1 MLKLIISTLC
11 LTLLISGCQS
21 PIKSK
26 QIDPNLPQKPY
37 SEWYISG
44 RYPHYFH
51 AKAFSTMIKTQSN
64 KYKIIDIAVGDN
76 QNYETPGQ
84 WQTRFGISH
93 LPVYSDLPEEFF
105 ICWSSFVDQTFYRT
119 KLVMPLWARQEMVKP
134 HQYYSYAND
143 KNDIGYN
150 RTIIIGFA
158 PGGSVTG
165 WVTGNPQKDSEAI
178 EFGKGVTERIP
189 QGSDVCPNP
198 YPDGKIPEISDEAKA
213 WLKKHGMPKEWQEKY
228 NNVTMG
234 QYLKLKNPARF

>member
-1 MLKLIISTLC
+1 MLKLLISILC

-26 QIDPNLPQKPY
+26 PIDPNLPKMPY
-37 SEWYISG
+37 SKWYISG
-44 RYPHYFH
+44 RHPHYFQ
-51 AKAFSTMIKTQSN
+51 ATVTSTMIRTQSN
-64 KYKIIDIAVGDN
+64 KYKIIDIVVRDN
-76 QNYETPGQ
+76 QNYKTPGQ
-84 WQTRFGISH
+84 WQTGFGFSH

-105 ICWSSFVDQTFYRT
+105 ICWASFADQTFYRT
-119 KLVMPLWARQEMVKP
+119 KLVMPLWARQEMVKA
-134 HQYYSYAND
+134 HHYYSEAFN
-143 KNDIGYN
+143 KNKIGYN
-150 RTIIIGFA
+150 DTIIIGFA

-165 WVTGNPQKDSEAI
+165 WITGVPQQEAI

-198 YPDGKIPEISDEAKA
+198 YIDGKIPEITDEAKA

>member
-1 MLKLIISTLC
+1 MLKLLISILC

-21 PIKSK
+21 PIKSRP
-26 QIDPNLPQKPY
+26 IDPNLPKMPY
-37 SEWYISG
+37 SKWYISG
-44 RYPHYFH
+44 RYPHLFEARVYDV
-51 AKAFSTMIKTQSN
+51 MIKTQSI
-64 KYKIIDIAVGDN
+64 KYKIIDIVARDN
-76 QNYETPGQ
+76 QNYKTPGQ
-84 WQTRFGISH
+84 WQTGFGFSH

-105 ICWSSFVDQTFYRT
+105 ICWSSFADQTFYRT
-119 KLVMPLWARQEMVKP
+119 KLVMPLWARQEMVKA
-134 HQYYSYAND
+134 HHYYSEAFN
-143 KNDIGYN
+143 KNEIGYN
-150 RTIIIGFA
+150 DTIIIGFA

-198 YPDGKIPEISDEAKA
+198 YPDGKIPEITDEAKA

>member
-1 MLKLIISTLC
+1 MFILC
-11 LTLLISGCQS
+11 LVPLISGCQS

-26 QIDPNLPQKPY
+26 PIDPNLPQKPY
-37 SEWYISG
+37 SRWHISG
-44 RYPHYFH
+44 RYPHYFY

-64 KYKIIDIAVGDN
+64 KYKIIDIDTIN
-76 QNYETPGQ
+76 NKNYKTPGQ
-84 WQTRFGISH
+84 WQTGFGFSH

-105 ICWSSFVDQTFYRT
+105 ICWASFADQTFYRT
-119 KLVMPLWARQEMVKP
+119 KLVMPLWARQEMVKA
-134 HQYYSYAND
+134 HHYYSEAFN
-143 KNDIGYN
+143 KNKIGYN
-150 RTIIIGFA
+150 DTIIIGFA

-189 QGSDVCPNP
+189 QGSDVCPNE
-198 YPDGKIPEISDEAKA
+198 YPNGKITEITDEAKA

>member
-1 MLKLIISTLC
+1 MLKLLISILC

-26 QIDPNLPQKPY
+26 PIDPNLPKMPY
-37 SEWYISG
+37 SKWYISG
-44 RYPHYFH
+44 RHPHYFQ
-51 AKAFSTMIKTQSN
+51 ATVTSTMIRTQSN
-64 KYKIIDIAVGDN
+64 KYKIIDIVASDN
-76 QNYETPGQ
+76 QNYKTPGQ
-84 WQTRFGISH
+84 WQTGFGFSH

-105 ICWSSFVDQTFYRT
+105 ICWSSFADQTFYRT
-119 KLVMPLWARQEMVKP
+119 KLVMPLWARQEMVKA
-134 HQYYSYAND
+134 HHYYSEAFN
-143 KNDIGYN
+143 KNEIGYN
-150 RTIIIGFA
+150 DTIIIGFA

-165 WVTGNPQKDSEAI
+165 WITGVPQQEAI

-198 YPDGKIPEISDEAKA
+198 YIDGKIPEITDEAKA

>member
-1 MLKLIISTLC
+1 MFILC
-11 LTLLISGCQS
+11 LVPLISGCQS

-26 QIDPNLPQKPY
+26 PIDPNLPKMPY
-37 SEWYISG
+37 SKWYISG
-44 RYPHYFH
+44 RYPHYFP
-51 AKAFSTMIKTQSN
+51 ATVTSTMIRTQSN
-64 KYKIIDIAVGDN
+64 KYKIIDIDTINN
-76 QNYETPGQ
+76 QNYKTPGQ
-84 WQTRFGISH
+84 WQTGFGFSH

-105 ICWSSFVDQTFYRT
+105 ICWVSFADQTFYRT
-119 KLVMPLWARQEMVKP
+119 KLVMPLWARQEMVKA
-134 HQYYSYAND
+134 HHYYSEAFN
-143 KNDIGYN
+143 KNEIGYN
-150 RTIIIGFA
+150 DTIIIGFA

-213 WLKKHGMPKEWQEKY
+213 WLKKHSMPKEWQEKY

>member
-1 MLKLIISTLC
+1 MLKLLISILC

-21 PIKSK
+21 QIKSK
-26 QIDPNLPQKPY
+26 PIDPNLPKMPY
-37 SEWYISG
+37 SKWYISG
-44 RYPHYFH
+44 RYPHYFP
-51 AKAFSTMIKTQSN
+51 ATVTSTMIRTQSN
-64 KYKIIDIAVGDN
+64 KYKIIDIDTINN
-76 QNYETPGQ
+76 QNYKTPGQ
-84 WQTRFGISH
+84 WQTGFGFSH

-105 ICWSSFVDQTFYRT
+105 ICWASFADQTFYRT
-119 KLVMPLWARQEMVKP
+119 KLVMPLWARQEMVKA
-134 HQYYSYAND
+134 HHYYSEAFN
-143 KNDIGYN
+143 KNKIGYN
-150 RTIIIGFA
+150 DTIIIGFA

-198 YPDGKIPEISDEAKA
+198 YPDGKIPEITDEAKA

>member
-1 MLKLIISTLC
+1 MLKLLISILC

-26 QIDPNLPQKPY
+26 PIDPNLPKMPY
-37 SEWYISG
+37 SKWYISG
-44 RYPHYFH
+44 RHPHYFP
-51 AKAFSTMIKTQSN
+51 ATVTSTMIRTQSK
-64 KYKIIDIAVGDN
+64 KYKIIDIATGDN
-76 QNYETPGQ
+76 YNYKTPGQ
-84 WQTRFGISH
+84 WQTRFGINH

-105 ICWSSFVDQTFYRT
+105 ICWASFADQTFYRT
-119 KLVMPLWARQEMVKP
+119 KLVMPLWARQEMVKA
-134 HQYYSYAND
+134 HHYYSEAFN
-143 KNDIGYN
+143 KNEIGYN
-150 RTIIIGFA
+150 DTIIIGFA

-165 WVTGNPQKDSEAI
+165 WITGVPQQEAI

-198 YPDGKIPEISDEAKA
+198 YIDGKIPEITDEAKA

>member
-11 LTLLISGCQS
+11 LTLLISGCLS

-26 QIDPNLPQKPY
+26 PIDPNLPQKPY
-37 SEWYISG
+37 SRWYISG
-44 RYPHYFH
+44 RYPHLFEARVYDVL
-51 AKAFSTMIKTQSN
+51 IKTQSN
-64 KYKIIDIAVGDN
+64 KYKIIDIVANDN
-76 QNYETPGQ
+76 QNLKTPGQ
-84 WQTRFGISH
+84 WQTRFGITH

-105 ICWSSFVDQTFYRT
+105 ICWSSFADQTFYRT

-165 WVTGNPQKDSEAI
+165 WITGVPQQEAI

>member
-11 LTLLISGCQS
+11 LTLLISGCLS

-26 QIDPNLPQKPY
+26 PIDPNLPQKPY
-37 SEWYISG
+37 SRWYISG
-44 RYPHYFH
+44 RYPHLFEARVYDVL
-51 AKAFSTMIKTQSN
+51 IKTQSN
-64 KYKIIDIAVGDN
+64 KYKIIDIVANDN
-76 QNYETPGQ
+76 QNLKTPGQ
-84 WQTRFGISH
+84 WQTRFGITH

-165 WVTGNPQKDSEAI
+165 WITGVPQQEAI

>member
-1 MLKLIISTLC
+1 MLKLLISILC

-21 PIKSK
+21 PIKSRP
-26 QIDPNLPQKPY
+26 IDPNLPKMPY
-37 SEWYISG
+37 SKWYISG
-44 RYPHYFH
+44 RYPHLFEARVYDV
-51 AKAFSTMIKTQSN
+51 MIKTQSI
-64 KYKIIDIAVGDN
+64 KYKIIDIVARDN
-76 QNYETPGQ
+76 QNYKTPGQ
-84 WQTRFGISH
+84 WQTGFGFSH

-105 ICWSSFVDQTFYRT
+105 ICWSSFADQTFYRT
-119 KLVMPLWARQEMVKP
+119 KLVMPLWARQEMVKA
-134 HQYYSYAND
+134 HHYYSEAFN
-143 KNDIGYN
+143 KNKIGYN
-150 RTIIIGFA
+150 DTIIIGFA

-198 YPDGKIPEISDEAKA
+198 YPDGKIPEITDEAKA

>member
-1 MLKLIISTLC
+1 MLKLLISTLC
-11 LTLLISGCQS
+11 LMLLISGCQS

-26 QIDPNLPQKPY
+26 PIDPNLPKMPY
-37 SEWYISG
+37 SKWYISG
-44 RYPHYFH
+44 RHPHYFP
-51 AKAFSTMIKTQSN
+51 ATVTSTMIRTQSN
-64 KYKIIDIAVGDN
+64 KYKIIDIVARDN
-76 QNYETPGQ
+76 QNYKTPGQ
-84 WQTRFGISH
+84 WQTGFGFSH

-105 ICWSSFVDQTFYRT
+105 ICWSSFADQTFYRT
-119 KLVMPLWARQEMVKP
+119 KLVMPLWARQEMVKA
-134 HQYYSYAND
+134 HHYYSEAFN
-143 KNDIGYN
+143 KNKIGYN
-150 RTIIIGFA
+150 DTIIIGFA

-198 YPDGKIPEISDEAKA
+198 YPDGKIPEITDEAKA

>member
-11 LTLLISGCQS
+11 LTLLISGCLS

-26 QIDPNLPQKPY
+26 PIDPDLPQKPY
-37 SEWYISG
+37 SRWYISG
-44 RYPHYFH
+44 RYPHLFEARVYDVL
-51 AKAFSTMIKTQSN
+51 IKTQSN
-64 KYKIIDIAVGDN
+64 KYKIIDIVANDN
-76 QNYETPGQ
+76 QNLKTPGQ
-84 WQTRFGISH
+84 WQTRFGITH

-105 ICWSSFVDQTFYRT
+105 ICWSSFADQTFYRT

-165 WVTGNPQKDSEAI
+165 WITGVPQQKAI

-213 WLKKHGMPKEWQEKY
+213 WLKKHSMPKEWQEKY

>member
-1 MLKLIISTLC
+1 MLKLLISTLF

-21 PIKSK
+21 PIKFK
-26 QIDPNLPQKPY
+26 PIDPNLPKKPY

-44 RYPHYFH
+44 RYPHLFEARVYDV
-51 AKAFSTMIKTQSN
+51 MIKTQSN
-64 KYKIIDIAVGDN
+64 KYKIIDIVARDN
-76 QNYETPGQ
+76 QNYKTPGQ
-84 WQTRFGISH
+84 WQTGFGFSH

-105 ICWSSFVDQTFYRT
+105 ICWASFADQTFYRT
-119 KLVMPLWARQEMVKP
+119 KLVMPLWARQEMVKA
-134 HQYYSYAND
+134 HHYYSEAFN
-143 KNDIGYN
+143 KNKIGYN
-150 RTIIIGFA
+150 DTIIIGFA

-189 QGSDVCPNP
+189 QGSDVCLNEYPN
-198 YPDGKIPEISDEAKA
+198 GKITEITDEAKA

>member
-1 MLKLIISTLC
+1 MLKLLISTLC

-26 QIDPNLPQKPY
+26 PIDPNLPKMPY
-37 SEWYISG
+37 SKWYISG
-44 RYPHYFH
+44 RYPHYFY

-64 KYKIIDIAVGDN
+64 KYKIIDIDTIN
-76 QNYETPGQ
+76 NKNYKTPGQ
-84 WQTRFGISH
+84 WQTGFGFSH
-93 LPVYSDLPEEFF
+93 LPVYSDLPKEFF
-105 ICWSSFVDQTFYRT
+105 ICWVSFADQTFYRT
-119 KLVMPLWARQEMVKP
+119 KLVMPLWARQEMVKA
-134 HQYYSYAND
+134 HHYYSEAFN
-143 KNDIGYN
+143 KNEIGYN
-150 RTIIIGFA
+150 DTIIIGFA

-165 WVTGNPQKDSEAI
+165 WVTGNPQKASEAI

-189 QGSDVCPNP
+189 QGSDICPNP
-198 YPDGKIPEISDEAKA
+198 YIDGKIPEITDEAKA

>member
-11 LTLLISGCQS
+11 LTLLISGCLS

-26 QIDPNLPQKPY
+26 PIDPNLPQKPY
-37 SEWYISG
+37 SRWYISG
-44 RYPHYFH
+44 RYPHLFEARVYDVL
-51 AKAFSTMIKTQSN
+51 IKTQSN
-64 KYKIIDIAVGDN
+64 KYKIIDIVANDN
-76 QNYETPGQ
+76 QNLKTPGQ
-84 WQTRFGISH
+84 WQTRFGITH

-105 ICWSSFVDQTFYRT
+105 ICWSSFADQTFYRT

-165 WVTGNPQKDSEAI
+165 WITGVPQQEAI

-198 YPDGKIPEISDEAKA
+198 YPNGKIPEISDEAKA

>member
-11 LTLLISGCQS
+11 LMLLISGCQS

-26 QIDPNLPQKPY
+26 PIDPNLPKMPY
-37 SEWYISG
+37 SKWYISG
-44 RYPHYFH
+44 RHPHYFP
-51 AKAFSTMIKTQSN
+51 ATVTSTMIRTQSN
-64 KYKIIDIAVGDN
+64 KYKIIDIDTIDN
-76 QNYETPGQ
+76 KNYKTPGQ
-84 WQTRFGISH
+84 WQTGFGFSH

-105 ICWSSFVDQTFYRT
+105 ICWASFADQTFYRT
-119 KLVMPLWARQEMVKP
+119 KLVMPLWARQEMVKA
-134 HQYYSYAND
+134 HQYYSYASD

-150 RTIIIGFA
+150 DTIIIGFA

-165 WVTGNPQKDSEAI
+165 WVTGVPQQDAI

-198 YPDGKIPEISDEAKA
+198 YPDGKIPEITDEAKA

>member
-1 MLKLIISTLC
+1 MLKLLISILC

-21 PIKSK
+21 PIKSRP
-26 QIDPNLPQKPY
+26 IDPNLPKMPY
-37 SEWYISG
+37 SKWYISG
-44 RYPHYFH
+44 RYPHLFEARVYDV
-51 AKAFSTMIKTQSN
+51 MIKTQSN
-64 KYKIIDIAVGDN
+64 KYKIIDIVARDN
-76 QNYETPGQ
+76 QNYKTPGQ
-84 WQTRFGISH
+84 WQTGFGFSH

-105 ICWSSFVDQTFYRT
+105 ICWSSFADQTFYRT
-119 KLVMPLWARQEMVKP
+119 KLVMPLWARQEMVKA
-134 HQYYSYAND
+134 HHYYSEAFN
-143 KNDIGYN
+143 KNEIGYN
-150 RTIIIGFA
+150 DTIIIGFA

-198 YPDGKIPEISDEAKA
+198 YPDGKIPEITDEAKA

>member
-1 MLKLIISTLC
+1 MLKLFMFILC
-11 LTLLISGCQS
+11 LVPLISGCQS

-26 QIDPNLPQKPY
+26 PIDPNLPKMPY
-37 SEWYISG
+37 SKWYISG
-44 RYPHYFH
+44 RHPHYFP
-51 AKAFSTMIKTQSN
+51 ATVTSTMIRTQSN
-64 KYKIIDIAVGDN
+64 KYKIIDIVARDN
-76 QNYETPGQ
+76 QNYKTPGQ
-84 WQTRFGISH
+84 WQTGFGFSH

-105 ICWSSFVDQTFYRT
+105 ICWASFADQTFYRT
-119 KLVMPLWARQEMVKP
+119 KLVMPLWARQEMVKA
-134 HQYYSYAND
+134 HHYYSYASD

-150 RTIIIGFA
+150 DTIIIGFA

-198 YPDGKIPEISDEAKA
+198 YIDGKIPEITDEAKA

>member
-1 MLKLIISTLC
+1 M
-11 LTLLISGCQS
+11 LLISGCQS
-21 PIKSK
+21 PFKSK
-26 QIDPNLPQKPY
+26 KIDPNLPKMPY
-37 SEWYISG
+37 SKWYISG
-44 RYPHYFH
+44 RHPHYFP
-51 AKAFSTMIKTQSN
+51 AMVTSTMIRTQSN
-64 KYKIIDIAVGDN
+64 KYKIIDIDTIDN

-84 WQTRFGISH
+84 WQTGFGFSH

-105 ICWSSFVDQTFYRT
+105 ICWASFADQTFYRT

-134 HQYYSYAND
+134 HQYYSYASD

-150 RTIIIGFA
+150 DTIIIGFA

-165 WVTGNPQKDSEAI
+165 WVTGVPQQDVI

-189 QGSDVCPNP
+189 QGSDVCPNE
-198 YPDGKIPEISDEAKA
+198 YPNGKITEITDEAKA

>member
-1 MLKLIISTLC
+1 MLKLLISTLC

-26 QIDPNLPQKPY
+26 PIDPNLPKKPY
-37 SEWYISG
+37 SKWYISG
-44 RYPHYFH
+44 RHPHYFP
-51 AKAFSTMIKTQSN
+51 AMVTSTMIRTQSN
-64 KYKIIDIAVGDN
+64 KYKIIDIDTIDN

-84 WQTRFGISH
+84 WQTGFGFSH

-105 ICWSSFVDQTFYRT
+105 ICWASFADQTFYRT
-119 KLVMPLWARQEMVKP
+119 KLVMPLWARQEMVKA
-134 HQYYSYAND
+134 HQYYSYASD

-150 RTIIIGFA
+150 DTIIIGFA

-165 WVTGNPQKDSEAI
+165 WITGVPQQEAI

-189 QGSDVCPNP
+189 QGSDVCLNEYPN
-198 YPDGKIPEISDEAKA
+198 GKITEITDEAKA

>member
-11 LTLLISGCQS
+11 LTLLISGCLS

-37 SEWYISG
+37 SRWYISG
-44 RYPHYFH
+44 RYPHLFEARVYDVL
-51 AKAFSTMIKTQSN
+51 IKTQSN
-64 KYKIIDIAVGDN
+64 KYKIIDIVANDN
-76 QNYETPGQ
+76 QNLKTPGQ
-84 WQTRFGISH
+84 WQTRFGITH

-105 ICWSSFVDQTFYRT
+105 ICWSSFADQTFYRT

-165 WVTGNPQKDSEAI
+165 WITGVPQQEAI

-213 WLKKHGMPKEWQEKY
+213 WLKKHSMPKEWQEKY

>member
-1 MLKLIISTLC
+1 MLKLLISTLF

-21 PIKSK
+21 PIKFK
-26 QIDPNLPQKPY
+26 PIDPNLPKKPY

-44 RYPHYFH
+44 RYPHLFEARVYDV
-51 AKAFSTMIKTQSN
+51 MIKTQSN
-64 KYKIIDIAVGDN
+64 KYKIIDIVARDN
-76 QNYETPGQ
+76 QNYKTPGQ
-84 WQTRFGISH
+84 WQTGFGFSH

-105 ICWSSFVDQTFYRT
+105 ICWVSFADQTFYRT

-134 HQYYSYAND
+134 HQYYSYASD

-165 WVTGNPQKDSEAI
+165 WITGVPQQEAI
-178 EFGKGVTERIP
+178 EFGKGGTERIP

-198 YPDGKIPEISDEAKA
+198 YPDGKIPEITDEAKA
-213 WLKKHGMPKEWQEKY
+213 WLKKHGIPKEWQEKY

>member
-1 MLKLIISTLC
+1 M
-11 LTLLISGCQS
+11 
-21 PIKSK
+21 
-26 QIDPNLPQKPY
+26 PY
-37 SEWYISG
+37 SKWYISG
-44 RYPHYFH
+44 RHPHYFQ
-51 AKAFSTMIKTQSN
+51 ATVTSTMIRTQSK
-64 KYKIIDIAVGDN
+64 KYKIIDIDTIDN

-84 WQTRFGISH
+84 WQTGFGISH

-105 ICWSSFVDQTFYRT
+105 ICWASFADQTFYRT
-119 KLVMPLWARQEMVKP
+119 KLVMPLWARQEMVKA
-134 HQYYSYAND
+134 HHYYSEAFN
-143 KNDIGYN
+143 KNKIGYN
-150 RTIIIGFA
+150 DTIIIGFA

>member
-1 MLKLIISTLC
+1 MQKLFIFILC
-11 LTLLISGCQS
+11 LVPLISGCQS

-26 QIDPNLPQKPY
+26 PIDPNLPKMPY
-37 SEWYISG
+37 SRWHISG
-44 RYPHYFH
+44 RYPHLFEARVYDV
-51 AKAFSTMIKTQSN
+51 MIKTQSK
-64 KYKIIDIAVGDN
+64 KYKIINIAAGDN
-76 QNYETPGQ
+76 YNYETPGQ
-84 WQTRFGISH
+84 WQTRFGITS

-105 ICWSSFVDQTFYRT
+105 ICWSSFADQTFYRT

-134 HQYYSYAND
+134 HQYYSYASD

-150 RTIIIGFA
+150 DTIIIGFA

-165 WVTGNPQKDSEAI
+165 WVTGVPQQEAI

-198 YPDGKIPEISDEAKA
+198 YIDGKIPEITDEAKA

>member
-1 MLKLIISTLC
+1 MLKLLISTLC

-26 QIDPNLPQKPY
+26 PIDPNLPKMPY
-37 SEWYISG
+37 SKWYISG
-44 RYPHYFH
+44 RHPHLFEARVYDVL
-51 AKAFSTMIKTQSN
+51 IKTQSN
-64 KYKIIDIAVGDN
+64 KYKIIDIVANDN
-76 QNYETPGQ
+76 QNLKTPGQ
-84 WQTRFGISH
+84 WQTRFGITH

-105 ICWSSFVDQTFYRT
+105 ICWSSFADQTFYRT

-134 HQYYSYAND
+134 HQYYSYASD

-150 RTIIIGFA
+150 KTIIIGFA

-165 WVTGNPQKDSEAI
+165 WITGVPQQEAI

-213 WLKKHGMPKEWQEKY
+213 WLKKHSMPKEWQEKY

>member
-11 LTLLISGCQS
+11 LTLLISGCLS

-37 SEWYISG
+37 SRWYISG
-44 RYPHYFH
+44 RYPHLFEARVYDVL
-51 AKAFSTMIKTQSN
+51 IKTQSN
-64 KYKIIDIAVGDN
+64 KYKIIDIVANDN
-76 QNYETPGQ
+76 QNLKTPDQ
-84 WQTRFGISH
+84 WQTRFGITH

-105 ICWSSFVDQTFYRT
+105 ICWSSFADQTFYRT

-134 HQYYSYAND
+134 HQYYSYASD

-165 WVTGNPQKDSEAI
+165 WITGVPQQEAI

-198 YPDGKIPEISDEAKA
+198 YPNGKIPEISDEAKA
-213 WLKKHGMPKEWQEKY
+213 WLKKHSMPKEWQEKY

>member
-1 MLKLIISTLC
+1 MFILC
-11 LTLLISGCQS
+11 LVPLISGCQS

-26 QIDPNLPQKPY
+26 PIDPNLPKMPY
-37 SEWYISG
+37 SKWYISG
-44 RYPHYFH
+44 RHPHYFP
-51 AKAFSTMIKTQSN
+51 ATVTSTMIRTQSN
-64 KYKIIDIAVGDN
+64 KYKIIDIDTINN
-76 QNYETPGQ
+76 QNYKTPGQ
-84 WQTRFGISH
+84 WQTGFGFSH

-105 ICWSSFVDQTFYRT
+105 ICWASFADQTFYRT
-119 KLVMPLWARQEMVKP
+119 KLVMPLWARQEMVKA
-134 HQYYSYAND
+134 HHYYSEAFN
-143 KNDIGYN
+143 KNEIGYN
-150 RTIIIGFA
+150 DTIIIGFA

-198 YPDGKIPEISDEAKA
+198 YPDGKIPEITDEAKA

>member
-1 MLKLIISTLC
+1 MLKLLISTLC

-26 QIDPNLPQKPY
+26 PIDPNLPQKPY
-37 SEWYISG
+37 SRWYISG
-44 RYPHYFH
+44 RYPHLFEARVYDVL
-51 AKAFSTMIKTQSN
+51 IKTQSN
-64 KYKIIDIAVGDN
+64 KYKIIDIVANDN
-76 QNYETPGQ
+76 QNLKTPGQ
-84 WQTRFGISH
+84 WQTRFGITH

-165 WVTGNPQKDSEAI
+165 WITGVPQQEAI

>member
-1 MLKLIISTLC
+1 MLKLLISTLC

-21 PIKSK
+21 PTKSK
-26 QIDPNLPQKPY
+26 PIDPNLPKIPY
-37 SEWYISG
+37 SKWYISG
-44 RYPHYFH
+44 RHPHYFQ
-51 AKAFSTMIKTQSN
+51 ATVTSTMIRTQSK
-64 KYKIIDIAVGDN
+64 KYKIIDIATGDN
-76 QNYETPGQ
+76 YNYETPDQ
-84 WQTRFGISH
+84 WQTRFGINH

-105 ICWSSFVDQTFYRT
+105 ICWASFADQTFYRT

-134 HQYYSYAND
+134 HQYYSYASD

-150 RTIIIGFA
+150 DTIIIGFA

-165 WVTGNPQKDSEAI
+165 WVTGVPQQDAI

-189 QGSDVCPNP
+189 QGSDVCPNE
-198 YPDGKIPEISDEAKA
+198 YPNGKITEITDEAKA

>member
-1 MLKLIISTLC
+1 MLKLLITTLC

-26 QIDPNLPQKPY
+26 PIDPNLPKMPY
-37 SEWYISG
+37 SKWYISG
-44 RYPHYFH
+44 RHPHYFQ
-51 AKAFSTMIKTQSN
+51 ATVTSTMIRTQSN
-64 KYKIIDIAVGDN
+64 KYKIIDIDTIDN
-76 QNYETPGQ
+76 KNYKTPGQ
-84 WQTRFGISH
+84 WQTGFGFSH

-105 ICWSSFVDQTFYRT
+105 ICWASFADQTFYRT
-119 KLVMPLWARQEMVKP
+119 KLVMPLWARQEMVKA
-134 HQYYSYAND
+134 HHYYSEAFN
-143 KNDIGYN
+143 KNKIGYN
-150 RTIIIGFA
+150 DTIIIGFA

-189 QGSDVCPNP
+189 QGSDVCPNE
-198 YPDGKIPEISDEAKA
+198 YPNGKITEITDEAKA

>member
-1 MLKLIISTLC
+1 MLKLLISTLC
-11 LTLLISGCQS
+11 LMLLISGCQS

-26 QIDPNLPQKPY
+26 PIDPNLPKMPY
-37 SEWYISG
+37 SKWYISG
-44 RYPHYFH
+44 RHPHYFP
-51 AKAFSTMIKTQSN
+51 ATVTSTMIRTQSN
-64 KYKIIDIAVGDN
+64 KYKIIDIVARDN
-76 QNYETPGQ
+76 QNYKTPGQ
-84 WQTRFGISH
+84 WQTGFGFSH

-105 ICWSSFVDQTFYRT
+105 ICWSSFADQTFYRT
-119 KLVMPLWARQEMVKP
+119 KLVMPLWARQEMVKA
-134 HQYYSYAND
+134 HQYYSYASD

-150 RTIIIGFA
+150 DTIIIGFA

-165 WVTGNPQKDSEAI
+165 WVTGVPQQEAI

-198 YPDGKIPEISDEAKA
+198 YIDGKIPEITDEAKA

>member
-11 LTLLISGCQS
+11 LTLLISGCLS

-37 SEWYISG
+37 SRWYISG

-51 AKAFSTMIKTQSN
+51 AKAFSTMIKNQSN

-76 QNYETPGQ
+76 QNYETPSQ

-105 ICWSSFVDQTFYRT
+105 ICWSSFADQTFYRT

-165 WVTGNPQKDSEAI
+165 WITGVPQQEAI

-213 WLKKHGMPKEWQEKY
+213 WLKKHSMPKEWQEKY

>member
-1 MLKLIISTLC
+1 MLKLLISTLC

-26 QIDPNLPQKPY
+26 PIDPNLPQKPY
-37 SEWYISG
+37 SRWYISG
-44 RYPHYFH
+44 RYPHLFEARVYDVL
-51 AKAFSTMIKTQSN
+51 IKTQSN
-64 KYKIIDIAVGDN
+64 KYKIIDIVANDN
-76 QNYETPGQ
+76 QNLKTPGQ
-84 WQTRFGISH
+84 WQTGFGFSH

-105 ICWSSFVDQTFYRT
+105 ICWASFVDQTFYRT

-134 HQYYSYAND
+134 HQYYSYASD

-165 WVTGNPQKDSEAI
+165 WITGVPQQEAI

-189 QGSDVCPNP
+189 QGSDVCPNE
-198 YPDGKIPEISDEAKA
+198 YPNGKITEITDEAKA